1 MGRKSTL
8 ALPSGEKDKTFCSIS
23 AQWKRLSPVEEND
36 EEEEEEGDEG

>member
-23 AQWKRLSPVEEND
+23 AQWKRLSPVEKND
-36 EEEEEEGDEG
+36 EEEEEEGEEG